1 MNDSYYHL
9 NDKNATE
16 GVLGLHTR
24 QLLALGREEGW
35 HFRILGQAP
44 VLTEPVRIQD
54 WLLVPALEDSTP
66 LPDST
71 MERLYAIYA
80 CGIHPQGFVLVH
92 EAPLRLTSPVQEE
105 TKPTKTV
112 DLKKIGGAALGLAAL
127 TGSLIA
133 GAAIA
138 VVGGLLILPVG
149 LIAAA
154 VIVDPI
160 LVAVMPDNTWVEID
174 RWDLD

>member
-1 MNDSYYHL
+1 MNDTKYYL
-9 NDKNATE
+9 NDKNAA
-16 GVLGLHTR
+16 GDVLGLQTR

-35 HFRILGQAP
+35 PFRILGQAP
-44 VLTEPVRIQD
+44 MLTEPVRIQD
-54 WLLVPALEDSTP
+54 WLLVPALEDSTK
-66 LPDST
+66 LPDSA

-80 CGIHPQGFVLVH
+80 DGIQPQGFVLVH
-92 EAPLRLTSPVQEE
+92 EAPLRLTSPVNEE
-105 TKPTKTV
+105 SKSSKTF

-138 VVGGLLILPVG
+138 VVGGLLILPAG

-174 RWDLD
+174 RWDID

>member
-1 MNDSYYHL
+1 MIDTEYQLH
-9 NDKNATE
+9 DKNPTA
-16 GVLGLHTR
+16 GVLGLQTR

-35 HFRILGQAP
+35 PFRILGQAP
-44 VLTEPVRIQD
+44 MLTEPVRIGD
-54 WLLVPALEDSTP
+54 WLMVPALEDSTP
-66 LPDST
+66 LPDSS

-80 CGIHPQGFVLVH
+80 GGIRPQGFVLVH
-92 EAPLRLTSPVQEE
+92 EAPLRLTTPVEEE
-105 TKPTKTV
+105 TKSKKMMN
-112 DLKKIGGAALGLAAL
+112 LKQIGGAVLGLTAL

-138 VVGGLLILPVG
+138 LVGGLLILPAG

-174 RWDLD
+174 RWDID